1 MKTKVMIDGFEGH
14 VRRSLDR
21 ATKMERGE
29 HLEPEKIITFAD
41 PVDML
46 ECLGPAPLSQE
57 FKQIATERKA
67 RNPHD
72 AS

>member
-29 HLEPEKIITFAD
+29 YLESEKIITFAD

-46 ECLGPAPLSQE
+46 DCLGTAPSSQE
-57 FKQIATERKA
+57 FEQIATDRKA
-67 RNPHD
+67 RKPHD